1 MRILLVQDSTGHST
15 GYHVVARA
23 LRDAGHEVI
32 LGGALLAREIAELA
46 LQEAADA
53 IGFRIMDAAPV
64 ILVER
69 LVAELSRRGLEDL
82 PVIVGGIVPDEDQ
95 AALRGLGVGAVFQPG
110 APLADIAR
118 FFHALDG
125 RALSPGT
132 PSRARPDGAPA
143 AAPAR
148 GGRP

>member
-32 LGGALLAREIAELA
+32 LGGALLAREIVALA
-46 LQEAADA
+46 AQEAADA

-69 LVAELSRRGLEDL
+69 LTRELARQGLGEL
-82 PVIVGGIVPDEDQ
+82 PVIVGGIVTDEDR
-95 AALRGLGVGAVFQPG
+95 AALRELGVGAVFQPG

-118 FFHALDG
+118 FFHALDPA
-125 RALSPGT
+125 RAAASARD
-132 PSRARPDGAPA
+132 RAR
-143 AAPAR
+143 
-148 GGRP
+148 